1 VSEQI
6 RRAVALLDELA
17 RGEPSQSIR
26 SLAETTGLS
35 KSAVQR
41 SLASLVE
48 VGLAEKHHAGSY
60 ALGPRTLVLGTAYR
74 RRIDLRA
81 VAVPVMTRLRDVT
94 GETVGLSMPVG
105 DEIIHVEQVESR
117 SELRRTFEI
126 GRPLPLWCGAPSR
139 VLLAARGDDE
149 VRRIAHDRAGAGI
162 TPAAPPPP
170 DELLR
175 LVGRCRA
182 DGYAAALGE
191 TIGGVNT
198 LALAIYDAHG
208 DVHATLSITG
218 PATRWDQ
225 AAMTATLTDSRDAA
239 RELSRA
245 LGASG

>member
-1 VSEQI
+1 MSEQL
-6 RRAVALLDELA
+6 RRAVTLLDELA
-17 RGEPSQSIR
+17 RGEPAQSIR
-26 SLAETTGLS
+26 ALAETTGLS

-48 VGLAEKHHAGSY
+48 VGLAEKHHSGAY
-60 ALGPRTLVLGTAYR
+60 ALGPRTLALGTAYR

-94 GETVGLSMPVG
+94 GETVGLSTPVG
-105 DEIIHVEQVESR
+105 DEILHVEQVESR

-139 VLLAARGDDE
+139 VVLAARTDDE
-149 VRRIAHDRAGAGI
+149 VRRVAHARDGATL

-170 DELLR
+170 DELVR
-175 LVGRCRA
+175 LVERCRA

-191 TIGGVNT
+191 TIAGVNT
-198 LALAIYDAHG
+198 LAVAVHDAQG
-208 DVHATLSITG
+208 DVHATLSVTG
-218 PATRWDQ
+218 PATRWDP
-225 AAMTATLTDSRDAA
+225 AAMTATLTDCRDAA

-245 LGASG
+245 LGGNW